1 MRFFLSHFTFVF
13 KKGKSKEVSIYKPL
27 QFQGL
32 HHGYLLT
39 SNYTMSSDESFACMF
54 DEIQGGQPYL
64 VSLHQTTYF
73 GSLGYPSYQLWQC
86 FIVKLV
92 CTQHCFA
99 QGGISGLLSEYQ
111 TTRPLHHSN
120 FCVYWTLKILC
131 VFKVVKMICIHALFI
146 HHGVNDW
153 QSRPG
158 SWGFRATLLNTP
170 PPPQLV
176 FSWLVC
182 NEHVT
187 NLIMLQQQQQQNQI
201 ELTS

>member
-73 GSLGYPSYQLWQC
+73 GSLGYPNYQL
-86 FIVKLV
+86 
-92 CTQHCFA
+92 
-99 QGGISGLLSEYQ
+99 
-111 TTRPLHHSN
+111 
-120 FCVYWTLKILC
+120 
-131 VFKVVKMICIHALFI
+131 
-146 HHGVNDW
+146 
-153 QSRPG
+153 
-158 SWGFRATLLNTP
+158 
-170 PPPQLV
+170 
-176 FSWLVC
+176 
-182 NEHVT
+182 
-187 NLIMLQQQQQQNQI
+187 
-201 ELTS
+201 